1 MPVLRLWCDVEQL
14 KKVKELPG
22 VWRVRPATIRLP
34 SGETDRVYLVFGDQ
48 EGLLAEID
56 AVLGNSKGG

>member
-48 EGLLAEID
+48 GLLADID
-56 AVLGNSKGG
+56 EVLGNSKRG